1 MNNLDDKYNQML
13 LQDQDFKK
21 VGWGSNESQVKRFE
35 VLTQIND
42 LSDSSI
48 LDVGCGLGGL
58 LDYLKEIYTSF
69 SYTGTDLNSEMIK
82 LSKKRHPDIEFVKT
96 DITSMLSKLKGR
108 KFDYIFLSGALNL
121 SADNHDQ
128 HIKKIMEV
136 MYEMSI
142 KGVAINF
149 LSIFAD
155 YFSPGEYYA
164 NPEVILKLAF
174 SITSKVILRH
184 DYMNHDFTIYLYK

>member
-108 KFDYIFLSGALNL
+108 KFDYIFLS
-121 SADNHDQ
+121 
-128 HIKKIMEV
+128 
-136 MYEMSI
+136 
-142 KGVAINF
+142 
-149 LSIFAD
+149 
-155 YFSPGEYYA
+155 
-164 NPEVILKLAF
+164 
-174 SITSKVILRH
+174 
-184 DYMNHDFTIYLYK
+184 